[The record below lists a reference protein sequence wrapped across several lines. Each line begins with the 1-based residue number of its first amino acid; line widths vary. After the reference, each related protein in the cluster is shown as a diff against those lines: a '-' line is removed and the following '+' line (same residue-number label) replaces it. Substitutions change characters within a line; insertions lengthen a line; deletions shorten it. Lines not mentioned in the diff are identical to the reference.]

1 MSEYKF
7 LREKMYKRKVMLVLS
22 LKKLNSFLI
31 ESALKNTIPLY
42 ALLNYYVLKLHGFNN
57 GKHTLN

>member
-7 LREKMYKRKVMLVLS
+7 LREKYIKEKLCRYLS

-57 GKHTLN
+57 GKDTLH

>member
-7 LREKMYKRKVMLVLS
+7 LREKIYKRKVMSV
-22 LKKLNSFLI
+22 LNSFLI

>member
-1 MSEYKF
+1 MSEHKF
-7 LREKMYKRKVMLVLS
+7 LREKIYKRKVMSV
-22 LKKLNSFLI
+22 LNSFLI